1 MKDDLIYLVTLAPE
15 GAHDLSIMTLMFE
28 AGLVVKLVL
37 LILFGMSLLSV
48 SVIVM
53 KLKHL
58 TAAQAQTR
66 SFLEAFW
73 TAEKISDISA
83 RIVDFEQSPVA
94 ACFYKGEGEL
104 QKIKQKRADKRL
116 QPGDL
121 EQIQRALERE
131 QGAQRLALLE
141 KSSWLATI
149 ASLAPFIGLF
159 GTVWGIMD
167 AFLNIAQA
175 GNASLTTVAPPI
187 AEALIATAIGLFAA
201 IPSVFGYNLAL
212 NRVKLLQGE
221 METFTSDFLNL
232 IKRKLD

>member
-1 MKDDLIYLVTLAPE
+1 MRDELIYLVTLAPE
-15 GAHDLSIMTLMFE
+15 AAHDISIMSLMLD
-28 AGLVVKLVL
+28 AGPVVTGVL
-37 LILFGMSLLSV
+37 LTLVGMSALSV
-48 SVIVM
+48 SVIVL

-58 TAAQAQTR
+58 GQAQEQTR
-66 SFLEAFW
+66 RFLDAFW
-73 TAEKISDISA
+73 TAEKISDISSK
-83 RIVDFEQSPVA
+83 ISDFERSPVA
-94 ACFYKGEGEL
+94 VCFYKGEGEL

-131 QGAQRLALLE
+131 QGVQRLALLE
-141 KSSWLATI
+141 RTSWLATI